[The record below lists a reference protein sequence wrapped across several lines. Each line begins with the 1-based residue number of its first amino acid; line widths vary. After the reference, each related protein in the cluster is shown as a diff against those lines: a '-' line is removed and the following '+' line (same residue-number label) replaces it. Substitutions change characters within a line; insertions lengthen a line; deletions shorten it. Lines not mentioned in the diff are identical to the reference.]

1 MRVLL
6 PGCASQLAPGHGG
19 TDPVPGGEP
28 PCGGDTTALPWGVG
42 PTSCPALSVV
52 CADIPALAN
61 AHYLA
66 LLGAA

>member
-28 PCGGDTTALPWGVG
+28 PCGGDTTALPWEWD
-42 PTSCPALSVV
+42 P
-52 CADIPALAN
+52 LAVQR
-61 AHYLA
+61 YQ
-66 LLGAA
+66 